1 MVIRKKG
8 SVFFIDGKEFK
19 IGGGVF
25 ANDESE
31 YMGLYHGKYLCPPG
45 YNIQEHISNEN
56 DQRGQ
61 HQSQYL
67 RERVRENTER
77 TGQNTLHFRR

>member
-1 MVIRKKG
+1 MRLVAAEKRCANERY
-8 SVFFIDGKEFK
+8 S
-19 IGGGVF
+19 GGV
-25 ANDESE
+25 
-31 YMGLYHGKYLCPPG
+31 GTQRLQYHGKYLCPPG
-45 YNIQEHISNEN
+45 YNIQEHIGNEN